1 MNLFKT
7 LFTNKNKL
15 LEELQ
20 KTKLELE
27 ECNNK
32 LLEKQEHI
40 NQTNAYW
47 KKKMHAV
54 KTQKPKQKDL

>member
-7 LFTNKNKL
+7 LFTSKNKL
-15 LEELQ
+15 LEELE
-20 KTKLELE
+20 KTKTELS
-27 ECNNK
+27 ECSGK

-47 KKKMHAV
+47 KKKMHSM
-54 KTQKPKQKDL
+54 KTQKTK